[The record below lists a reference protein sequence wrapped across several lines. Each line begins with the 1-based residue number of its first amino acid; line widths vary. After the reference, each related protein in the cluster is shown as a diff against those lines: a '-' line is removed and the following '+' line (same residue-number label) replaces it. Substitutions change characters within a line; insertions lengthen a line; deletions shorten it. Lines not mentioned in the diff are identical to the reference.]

1 MIKIDK
7 FLENY
12 KSHIAFCVHDSI
24 VLDMSDDEKYLIP
37 EIKKMFSDT
46 DLGNF
51 KTSVKAG
58 KNFGKLYN
66 LKL

>member
-1 MIKIDK
+1 
-7 FLENY
+7 
-12 KSHIAFCVHDSI
+12 
-24 VLDMSDDEKYLIP
+24 MSDIKQKIVS

-58 KNFGKLYN
+58 KNFGKL
-66 LKL
+66 

>member
-1 MIKIDK
+1 MIKVNR
-7 FLENY
+7 FLENR
-12 KSHIAFCVHDSI
+12 KSHIALCVHDSI
-24 VLDMSDDEKYLIP
+24 VLDMTDDEKHLIP
-37 EIKKMFSDT
+37 EIKKIFSDT

-51 KTSVKAG
+51 QTSVKAG

>member
-1 MIKIDK
+1 MT
-7 FLENY
+7 EE
-12 KSHIAFCVHDSI
+12 
-24 VLDMSDDEKYLIP
+24 EKYLIP

-51 KTSVKAG
+51 KASVKAG